1 MISDVLEQAA
11 ELSRTGQPF
20 VLTTVVARKRPQSVR
35 PGSTAIIL
43 PDGTMR
49 GWVGGGCVRPA
60 VLREARAALEDGQP
74 RLVRLDPASSGDGEW
89 EGVLDYPMTCQGE
102 GAVEVYV
109 EPVLPRP
116 ALLVLGRTPVAQALV
131 RFGSALGFRVTA
143 AEPAAREEL
152 FPDADAVLTDWI
164 DAARRVGAHGFVV
177 VATMGEDDE
186 GALEA
191 AAASDAR
198 YIGLVASRKK
208 GESLLAYLRSR
219 GVDAERAARIKFPAG
234 LDIGAVGAEE
244 LALSIMAEIVQLRRA
259 GAGAREQHEAGGGGA
274 PAPARGGVTG
284 PREAVDPVCGM
295 IVEVGASRHTAEHG
309 GRTFHFCCPRCRAAF
324 EREPDRYAPAAAG

>member
-1 MISDVLEQAA
+1 
-11 ELSRTGQPF
+11 
-20 VLTTVVARKRPQSVR
+20 
-35 PGSTAIIL
+35 
-43 PDGTMR
+43 
-49 GWVGGGCVRPA
+49 
-60 VLREARAALEDGQP
+60 
-74 RLVRLDPASSGDGEW
+74 
-89 EGVLDYPMTCQGE
+89 YPMTCQGE

-152 FPDADAVLTDWI
+152 FPDADAVLTDWA

-191 AAASDAR
+191 AAAGDAR

-244 LALSIMAEIVQLRRA
+244 LALSIMAEIVELRRA
-259 GAGAREQHEAGGGGA
+259 GAIATPETAGGGGGTAGETAGEGVRGASSRTCTRTPTRARARPSSPESEPEPESEPGSAAPGTGSGLKTVSGPGTRSGSLPLA
-274 PAPARGGVTG
+274 PAG
-284 PREAVDPVCGM
+284 
-295 IVEVGASRHTAEHG
+295 
-309 GRTFHFCCPRCRAAF
+309 
-324 EREPDRYAPAAAG
+324 AAGPG